1 MDNEFE
7 RTDEVD
13 EFWTDVRIQPVCVAL
28 PAGVGYTLRAYRMS
42 DELPEAV
49 EEDTSD
55 DEASETDELVTR
67 VADDDEPVAR
77 RRVVRGE
84 EKAEVDHDGDDDVDP
99 EDADYDEPDPKD
111 FEDEPEDDEDAEPAE
126 PVVEEVPLFLS
137 RRGKLLLFR
146 TVEGLAAFV
155 SSEAPHDLAA
165 LDGWDKVA
173 GKLSVEQLVP
183 AEDDTYELDLVVENL
198 RGGHDAWDADLLI
211 SAGELTR
218 DLAYALKL
226 ESVRTSISPGSP
238 LDDLDESLRKSV
250 EGGFGGFL
258 AKRRTKKIG
267 AEQAALAWRTIIGK
281 ISAATDW
288 RD

>member
-1 MDNEFE
+1 
-7 RTDEVD
+7 
-13 EFWTDVRIQPVCVAL
+13 
-28 PAGVGYTLRAYRMS
+28 MS

-49 EEDTSD
+49 EEEASD
-55 DEASETDELVTR
+55 DEAAETDELVTR
-67 VADDDEPVAR
+67 VDDDEPVAR
-77 RRVVRGE
+77 RKIVRGE
-84 EKAEVDHDGDDDVDP
+84 EKAEAEADAEDDDD
-99 EDADYDEPDPKD
+99 DLDEPDPKD
-111 FEDEPEDDEDAEPAE
+111 FEDEPEDSDDEPAE
-126 PVVEEVPLFLS
+126 PVVEEVPLFLA

-155 SSEAPHDLAA
+155 GSDAPHDLAG
-165 LDGWDKVA
+165 LEEWDTVA
-173 GKLSVEQLVP
+173 AKLTVEQLVP
-183 AEDDTYELDLVVENL
+183 TEDDTYELDLVVENL
-198 RGGHDAWDADLLI
+198 RGGHDAWDPDLLI

-218 DLAYALKL
+218 DLAYALRL
-226 ESVRTSISPGSP
+226 ESVQTSISTGSP

-250 EGGFGGFL
+250 EGGIGGFL

>member
-7 RTDEVD
+7 RTEQVD
-13 EFWTDVRIQPVCVAL
+13 EFWADVRIQPVCVAL

-42 DELPEAV
+42 DELPEAT
-49 EEDTSD
+49 EEETSD
-55 DEASETDELVTR
+55 DEAAETDELVTR
-67 VADDDEPVAR
+67 VDDGDEPVAR

-84 EKAEVDHDGDDDVDP
+84 EKAEVDHDGDDDVDA
-99 EDADYDEPDPKD
+99 EEADYDEPDPKD
-111 FEDEPEDDEDAEPAE
+111 FEDGPEDDEDAEPAE

-137 RRGKLLLFR
+137 RKGKLLLFR

-155 SSEAPHDLAA
+155 GSDAPHDLAG
-165 LDGWDKVA
+165 LEEWDTVA
-173 GKLSVEQLVP
+173 AKLTVEQLVP
-183 AEDDTYELDLVVENL
+183 TEDDSYELDLVVENL

-218 DLAYALKL
+218 DLAYALRL
-226 ESVRTSISPGSP
+226 ESVRTSISAGSP

-250 EGGFGGFL
+250 EGGIGGFL